1 MNTSEKAKKRAA
13 GIFLAIFLLSLL
25 PLYVLGLKAH
35 PSVDD
40 YYYGAETARVWNET
54 RDFGAV
60 VKESWRLML
69 DSYKTWQG
77 NYAAIFLMRLQ
88 PGIFGE
94 SAYFI
99 TPLILITGFAAAV
112 LCFFYTAFRKLLEAD
127 RPAAVAM
134 AAVIVFCALQFTYKP
149 SDSFFWFNGGIYYT
163 FFFSVSLFLY
173 SLIILVMRAER
184 KRVRIAAAAAA
195 LPLAF
200 FIGGGNYSTA
210 LYSAVLLG
218 CLSAFLF
225 WKKQRA
231 AVPVCVVTAVLAAA
245 LLLSVM
251 APGNA
256 VRQSVAGP
264 SSGVAKALI
273 YSFAYGG
280 YSLANGLN
288 VPVLL
293 MWLGLTPALYK
304 LASKTP
310 FRFRYPLLVLLFTFG
325 IYSSQGTALFY
336 AQGLRMPP
344 RMSNIIYFN
353 AYLFIA
359 FNLTYILGW
368 VHRHFAGG
376 RFAALCES
384 LTDKPKKYTRFALL
398 LFLAFAAGCIG
409 LTQVSERE
417 SGGAEFSLQ
426 PLSVSAS
433 YSLVTGEASH
443 YDSEMTKRADFL
455 SSLPEGAE
463 TAVKALSAYPEALVH
478 SEITKDPA
486 DFKNEHLAM
495 FYHLSK
501 VWLEE

>member
-1 MNTSEKAKKRAA
+1 
-13 GIFLAIFLLSLL
+13 
-25 PLYVLGLKAH
+25 
-35 PSVDD
+35 
-40 YYYGAETARVWNET
+40 
-54 RDFGAV
+54 
-60 VKESWRLML
+60 
-69 DSYKTWQG
+69 
-77 NYAAIFLMRLQ
+77 
-88 PGIFGE
+88 
-94 SAYFI
+94 
-99 TPLILITGFAAAV
+99 
-112 LCFFYTAFRKLLEAD
+112 
-127 RPAAVAM
+127 
-134 AAVIVFCALQFTYKP
+134 
-149 SDSFFWFNGGIYYT
+149 
-163 FFFSVSLFLY
+163 
-173 SLIILVMRAER
+173 
-184 KRVRIAAAAAA
+184 
-195 LPLAF
+195 
-200 FIGGGNYSTA
+200 
-210 LYSAVLLG
+210 
-218 CLSAFLF
+218 
-225 WKKQRA
+225 
-231 AVPVCVVTAVLAAA
+231 
-245 LLLSVM
+245 M

-293 MWLGLTPALYK
+293 MWLGLAPALYK

-426 PLSVSAS
+426 PLFASLIKTETTSAVSALF
-433 YSLVTGEASH
+433 YSIFIPYFSDCWH
-443 YDSEMTKRADFL
+443 DSISVKTYYKNRAL
-455 SSLPEGAE
+455 MQVLLPA
-463 TAVKALSAYPEALVH
+463 
-478 SEITKDPA
+478 
-486 DFKNEHLAM
+486 
-495 FYHLSK
+495 
-501 VWLEE
+501 

>member
-1 MNTSEKAKKRAA
+1 MNISEKTSKRAA
-13 GIFLAIFLLSLL
+13 GLLLTLFLLSLL

-40 YYYGAETARVWNET
+40 YYYGVETAQIWRET
-54 RDFGAV
+54 HDFGAV

-69 DSYKTWQG
+69 DSYQTWQG

-99 TPLILITGFAAAV
+99 TPLILITSFAAAV
-112 LCFFYTAFRKLLEAD
+112 LCFFYIAFRKLLRAGK
-127 RPAAVAM
+127 PAALAM
-134 AAVIVFCALQFTYKP
+134 ASAIGFCALQFTYQP
-149 SDSFFWFNGGIYYT
+149 SDSFYWFNGGIYYT

-173 SLIILVMRAER
+173 SLIILTILAER
-184 KRVRIAAAAAA
+184 KRARIAAAVLA

-210 LYSAVLLG
+210 LCSAVLLG
-218 CLSAFLF
+218 CLTALLF
-225 WKKQRA
+225 WKKQRS
-231 AVPVCVVTAVLAAA
+231 AVPVCVITAVLIAA

-264 SSGVAKALI
+264 GSGVVKALI

-293 MWLGLTPALYK
+293 MWLALMPALYK
-304 LASKTP
+304 LASKTH
-310 FRFRYPLLVLLFTFG
+310 FRFRYPLFVLLFTFG

-368 VHRHFAGG
+368 VHRRFAGG

-409 LTQVSERE
+409 LTEVTEKE
-417 SGGAEFSLQ
+417 SGGAAFSLQ

-433 YSLVTGEASH
+433 YSLVTGEASR
-443 YDSEMTKRADFL
+443 YDAEMTKRADYL
-455 SSLPEGAE
+455 ASLPESAE

-478 SEITKDPA
+478 SEITEDPA